1 MQPYYI
7 PHKFHFQ
14 LNIVWWW
21 NYNVSYFS
29 KWNSLS
35 QKYTAVFLSKKI
47 YISVLKQACNYKC
60 KCIICIFAWT
70 MHNFVT
76 LKLWLMLQKKEIK
89 YYITYIYIYGRAF
102 KLILK
107 KYLPLL
113 WFFVCISNSICY
125 KSLHIASSK
134 TWSFSLIIY
143 RVAMQGFFKV

>member
-1 MQPYYI
+1 MVYRSI
-7 PHKFHFQ
+7 FVKENMFQ
-14 LNIVWWW
+14 
-21 NYNVSYFS
+21 Y
-29 KWNSLS
+29 S
-35 QKYTAVFLSKKI
+35 QKYMFL
-47 YISVLKQACNYKC
+47 
-60 KCIICIFAWT
+60 IINEVHIFVYLHWRC
-70 MHNFVT
+70 T
-76 LKLWLMLQKKEIK
+76 LLLHLSCDWCCKKEIK

-143 RVAMQGFFKV
+143 RVAMQGFFKVYISIGVSDVINNLLICGISW

>member
-1 MQPYYI
+1 MWY
-7 PHKFHFQ
+7 
-14 LNIVWWW
+14 
-21 NYNVSYFS
+21 S
-29 KWNSLS
+29 KPKIYRCIFVKGNMFKNS
-35 QKYTAVFLSKKI
+35 QKYMLVTINVSA
-47 YISVLKQACNYKC
+47 Y
-60 KCIICIFAWT
+60 ICIFAFT
-70 MHNFVT
+70 MHAFVT

-143 RVAMQGFFKV
+143 RVAMQGFFKVYISIGVSDVINNLLICGISW